1 MTTVTCQYS
10 GLEFEAKSSR
20 AKNHP
25 RLADLL
31 SQAHRA
37 DRYGEMVEAL
47 QAVRKV
53 GGYTTIEEYLALL
66 SQHQATAAAR
76 RGELAEKRRA
86 AEAESKRNFAE
97 LQQRRRERN
106 AALKA
111 AGFRWEGDW
120 GEENFDEYE
129 EPSGRPP
136 THWYLIAP
144 DGKQIAEEKAVA
156 IVAGE
161 TTLEVV
167 RAAEGEAK
175 REAARQAAEAEA
187 EEAAER
193 QREADARRQVE
204 TIEVEQFDLNGF
216 ERVYERMY
224 NPRVSS
230 SNIVVYAGTVN
241 GIPAG
246 AVHIHRSYGN
256 DFDEDDHCY
265 CADPE
270 AAGLT
275 RVERPAAGNASLD
288 FFG

>member
-111 AGFRWEGDW
+111 AEVQLVT
-120 GEENFDEYE
+120 YVPP
-129 EPSGRPP
+129 PSETNYSGAFM
-136 THWYLIAP
+136 TGSQA
-144 DGKQIAEEKAVA
+144 ACKAACDAFTDAV
-156 IVAGE
+156 
-161 TTLEVV
+161 LEV
-167 RAAEGEAK
+167 AACPIRCG
-175 REAARQAAEAEA
+175 
-187 EEAAER
+187 
-193 QREADARRQVE
+193 
-204 TIEVEQFDLNGF
+204 
-216 ERVYERMY
+216 
-224 NPRVSS
+224 
-230 SNIVVYAGTVN
+230 
-241 GIPAG
+241 
-246 AVHIHRSYGN
+246 
-256 DFDEDDHCY
+256 
-265 CADPE
+265 
-270 AAGLT
+270 
-275 RVERPAAGNASLD
+275 
-288 FFG
+288 